1 MFLIKEQKNIL
12 LILFGNGYKNQTGE
26 LVMEMEVPALLCT
39 FGIVGFL
46 LYLGPIVS
54 ILAINIYKAIKN
66 LRNIQIDKVMY
77 IAGSGLAILLSSVSG
92 YVFFNFSSM
101 TMAIVL
107 IILLI
112 NTKNIALSENNGT

>member
-1 MFLIKEQKNIL
+1 
-12 LILFGNGYKNQTGE
+12 
-26 LVMEMEVPALLCT
+26 MEMEVPALLCN
-39 FGIVGFL
+39 FGIIGFL

-101 TMAIVL
+101 TMAIIL

-112 NTKNIALSENNGT
+112 NTKNIAQSENNGT